1 MQLRTMANGAPI
13 NGVSAQFNLYS
24 PFARI
29 SLVVKRHHALQT
41 RAMRISL
48 STSFRVM
55 RAASRD
61 KSALSIYRIRILSAG
76 EISIIATFLA
86 AKFIDFARPSCV
98 VKRVN
103 LVVSISRAIITC
115 KAGKFER

>member
-1 MQLRTMANGAPI
+1 MQLRTMANGASI
-13 NGVSAQFNLYS
+13 NGVSTQFNLYS

-61 KSALSIYRIRILSAG
+61 KSALSIYRIPSAG
-76 EISIIATFLA
+76 EISIIATFFA
-86 AKFIDFARPSCV
+86 AKFIDFARSS
-98 VKRVN
+98 RSSLN
-103 LVVSISRAIITC
+103 ESILSYQSR
-115 KAGKFER
+115 GR